1 MGVLD
6 KKVSVWHIIYIVLIC
21 TIFCLV
27 VILILPGRICEE
39 AYTNFSFAATITSIV
54 LAVVSIVY
62 SLQSGLSSVG
72 QLNSIK
78 DVEVSIKNELQKFSD
93 IEGAIKKVI
102 DPIEKSM
109 GEIKRTTT
117 DIKNQTGEIS
127 KKIFE
132 ESLLEKPQNESTSE
146 GKGNESAENA
156 NWPSVFYVIFY
167 MCQQSYEK
175 HKEMPYSEFRS
186 RFQEETWYYCLGVV
200 KGLAVFRPEILEFTS
215 ESNTRVLITNYNES
229 VLKSKSFLRTEIAK
243 VDENVLTLF
252 DNYFN
257 Q

>member
-102 DPIEKSM
+102 DPIETSM

-127 KKIFE
+127 KKMSE
-132 ESLLEKPQNESTSE
+132 EVLWGKQQGEMISE
-146 GKGNESAENA
+146 GRESNSAENA
-156 NWPSVFYVIFY
+156 NWPSMFYLIFY
-167 MCQQSYEK
+167 MCQQSCK
-175 HKEMPYSEFRS
+175 KKIILPYSIFVSYFKKEYWF
-186 RFQEETWYYCLGVV
+186 YCLGVI
-200 KGLAVFRPEILEFTS
+200 KGIAIFKPEALEIEV
-215 ESNTRVLITNYNES
+215 ESNRELKILKYNES
-229 VLKSKSFLRTEIAK
+229 EFEDESFLRDKIRTINEK
-243 VDENVLTLF
+243 LLESLDK
-252 DNYFN
+252 YYK
-257 Q
+257 

>member
-1 MGVLD
+1 MSFCD
-6 KKVSVWHIIYIVLIC
+6 KKVSMCHIVYIALMC
-21 TIFCLV
+21 AIFCLF
-27 VILILPGRICEE
+27 VILMCPGKISEE
-39 AYTNFSFAATITSIV
+39 AYANFSFAATITSIV

-109 GEIKRTTT
+109 GEIKLTTT

-127 KKIFE
+127 KKIFAG
-132 ESLLEKPQNESTSE
+132 SLLEKSQSESTSTS
-146 GKGNESAENA
+146 KGSENVENA
-156 NWPSVFYVIFY
+156 NWPSMFYVIFY

-175 HKEMPYSEFRS
+175 KKHIPYSVFRTC
-186 RFQEETWYYCLGVV
+186 FQEKIWYYCLGVI
-200 KGLAVFRPEILEFTS
+200 KGAAVFGSDTLEFKSDGDTEILV
-215 ESNTRVLITNYNES
+215 TRYNDAVLG
-229 VLKSKSFLRTEIAK
+229 SKSFLREEIEK
-243 VDENVLTLF
+243 LNGDVLVLF

-257 Q
+257 

>member
-6 KKVSVWHIIYIVLIC
+6 KKVSIWHIIYIVLIC

-102 DPIEKSM
+102 DPIETSM

-132 ESLLEKPQNESTSE
+132 GSLLEKPQSESTSKT
-146 GKGNESAENA
+146 KGSESVESA
-156 NWPSVFYVIFY
+156 NWPSMFYVIFY

-175 HKEMPYSEFRS
+175 KKNIPYSVFRTC
-186 RFQEETWYYCLGVV
+186 FQERIWYYCLGVI
-200 KGLAVFRPEILEFTS
+200 KGVAVFGSDILEFK
-215 ESNTRVLITNYNES
+215 SNGDTEILVTKYNDAVLG
-229 VLKSKSFLRTEIAK
+229 SKSFLREEIEK
-243 VDENVLTLF
+243 LNGDVLVLF

-257 Q
+257 

>member
-1 MGVLD
+1 MSFCD
-6 KKVSVWHIIYIVLIC
+6 KKVSMCHIVYIALIC
-21 TIFCLV
+21 AIFCLF
-27 VILILPGRICEE
+27 VILICPGKISEE

-109 GEIKRTTT
+109 GEIKQTTT

-127 KKIFE
+127 KKMSE
-132 ESLLEKPQNESTSE
+132 EVLWGKQQSESTSE
-146 GKGNESAENA
+146 GRESNSAENA
-156 NWPSVFYVIFY
+156 NWPSMFYLIFY
-167 MCQQSYEK
+167 MCQQSYK
-175 HKEMPYSEFRS
+175 KGKILPYSIFVSYFKKEYWF
-186 RFQEETWYYCLGVV
+186 YCLGVI
-200 KGLAVFRPEILEFTS
+200 KGIAIFKPEALKIEVVSNRELKILEYKES
-215 ESNTRVLITNYNES
+215 EFGEDSL
-229 VLKSKSFLRTEIAK
+229 LREKIRK
-243 VDENVLTLF
+243 INKELLEELD
-252 DNYFN
+252 DYYK
-257 Q
+257 

>member
-1 MGVLD
+1 MSFCD
-6 KKVSVWHIIYIVLIC
+6 KKVSVCHIVYIALIC
-21 TIFCLV
+21 AIFCLF
-27 VILILPGRICEE
+27 VILMCPGKISEE

-78 DVEVSIKNELQKFSD
+78 DVEVSIKNEVQKFSD

-132 ESLLEKPQNESTSE
+132 ESLLEKPQSESTSE
-146 GKGNESAENA
+146 GKGYESAENA
-156 NWPSVFYVIFY
+156 NWPSMFYVIFY

-215 ESNTRVLITNYNES
+215 ESNTRVLITKYDDTA
-229 VLKSKSFLRTEIAK
+229 LKSKSFLRNEIAK
-243 VDENVLTLF
+243 VNGDVLTLF